1 VSAILTEEQRALQET
16 AAAYLAQH
24 ANAREGRDGDQA
36 LWQGIAELGWTAVI
50 VPEAFGGLGLG
61 LAEAA
66 VLLEESG
73 RQLTRSPLFSA
84 VALTHPLLV
93 RCATEAACQR
103 LLPALA
109 EGRGIATVIAGPG
122 LSPFVGA
129 AGLEIQARRD
139 GDGWVLDGTAPQVL
153 DGDTA
158 DTAFVVAR
166 LDEGGMG
173 LFEVPAGLAGVT
185 RSPLAAW
192 DLSRPQAR
200 WQLEGVRLGAE
211 ARLDAPGAL
220 DDGLSAALA
229 TTALLLAAEQVG
241 GAARCIELTVAYTRA
256 PAVRPAGGRLPGR
269 QAPLRRDDGQ
279 ARGARSALGGA
290 LAACAGL
297 QGALAL
303 DEIAVARVQA
313 AEAYRFCAAEAIQL
327 HGGVGFT
334 WEYDPQ
340 LHFKRAQWGRQ
351 WFGTP
356 DAWRDAVADSLLGR
370 RNAHDDDGRKTFRAE
385 VADWMA
391 RHLTG
396 RFEVLRHRGGPGDE
410 TAHSELRRE
419 WEQVMASGGWIGL
432 GWPRAH
438 GGRELPVSLQ
448 VAFHEEYA
456 RAGGPGRMGH
466 IGETLMAPTLID
478 FGTPEQQ
485 QRFLPGIREGKV
497 FWCQGYSE
505 PGAGSDLAAIR
516 TRCWLEDGKWH
527 LQGQKV
533 WTSLAHESEWIFV
546 IARSTP
552 GSVGR
557 DGLSFLLVPLDQ
569 PGVEIRPIRQMTGEA
584 EFNEVFFDGACTAA
598 DCIVGAPGDGWK
610 VAMALLGYERGLSTL
625 GQQMHFSHELQLLVD
640 AARACGAD
648 QDLSIRRR
656 IADAWIG
663 LRTLRA
669 NALRIFARGEAAVGR
684 RRWCTSTPG
693 PTGTA
698 IWASWRWT

>member
-1 VSAILTEEQRALQET
+1 MSAILTEEQRALQET

-24 ANAREGRDGDQA
+24 SNARESRDGDPA

-103 LLPALA
+103 LLPAMA
-109 EGRGIATVIAGPG
+109 EGRGVATVIAGPG

-139 GDGWVLDGTAPQVL
+139 GDGWVLDG
-153 DGDTA
+153 DTA

-166 LDEGGMG
+166 LDDGGMG
-173 LFEVPAGLAGVT
+173 LFEVPAGLAGVR

-200 WQLEGVRLGAE
+200 WQLEGVRLAAE
-211 ARLDAPGAL
+211 ARLDALGAL
-220 DDGLSAALA
+220 DDGLPAALA

-241 GAARCIELTVAYTRA
+241 GAARCIELTVAYTKERQQFGRPVA
-256 PAVRPAGGRLPGR
+256 AFQAVKHRCAEMMVKLE
-269 QAPLRRDDGQ
+269 
-279 ARGARSALGGA
+279 GARSALGGA

-370 RNAHDDDGRKTFRAE
+370 RNCA
-385 VADWMA
+385 
-391 RHLTG
+391 
-396 RFEVLRHRGGPGDE
+396 
-410 TAHSELRRE
+410 
-419 WEQVMASGGWIGL
+419 
-432 GWPRAH
+432 
-438 GGRELPVSLQ
+438 
-448 VAFHEEYA
+448 
-456 RAGGPGRMGH
+456 
-466 IGETLMAPTLID
+466 
-478 FGTPEQQ
+478 
-485 QRFLPGIREGKV
+485 
-497 FWCQGYSE
+497 
-505 PGAGSDLAAIR
+505 
-516 TRCWLEDGKWH
+516 
-527 LQGQKV
+527 
-533 WTSLAHESEWIFV
+533 
-546 IARSTP
+546 
-552 GSVGR
+552 
-557 DGLSFLLVPLDQ
+557 
-569 PGVEIRPIRQMTGEA
+569 
-584 EFNEVFFDGACTAA
+584 
-598 DCIVGAPGDGWK
+598 
-610 VAMALLGYERGLSTL
+610 
-625 GQQMHFSHELQLLVD
+625 
-640 AARACGAD
+640 
-648 QDLSIRRR
+648 
-656 IADAWIG
+656 
-663 LRTLRA
+663 
-669 NALRIFARGEAAVGR
+669 
-684 RRWCTSTPG
+684 
-693 PTGTA
+693 
-698 IWASWRWT
+698 

>member
-1 VSAILTEEQRALQET
+1 MSAILTEEQRALQET

-109 EGRGIATVIAGPG
+109 EGRGIATLIAGPG

-166 LDEGGMG
+166 LDDGGMG

-185 RSPLAAW
+185 RSALAAW

-220 DDGLSAALA
+220 DGGLSAALA

-241 GAARCIELTVAYTRA
+241 GAARCIELTVAYTRERQQFGRPVA
-256 PAVRPAGGRLPGR
+256 AFQAVKHRCAEMMVKLE
-269 QAPLRRDDGQ
+269 
-279 ARGARSALGGA
+279 GARSALGGA

-370 RNAHDDDGRKTFRAE
+370 RECA
-385 VADWMA
+385 
-391 RHLTG
+391 
-396 RFEVLRHRGGPGDE
+396 
-410 TAHSELRRE
+410 
-419 WEQVMASGGWIGL
+419 
-432 GWPRAH
+432 
-438 GGRELPVSLQ
+438 
-448 VAFHEEYA
+448 
-456 RAGGPGRMGH
+456 
-466 IGETLMAPTLID
+466 
-478 FGTPEQQ
+478 
-485 QRFLPGIREGKV
+485 
-497 FWCQGYSE
+497 
-505 PGAGSDLAAIR
+505 
-516 TRCWLEDGKWH
+516 
-527 LQGQKV
+527 
-533 WTSLAHESEWIFV
+533 
-546 IARSTP
+546 
-552 GSVGR
+552 
-557 DGLSFLLVPLDQ
+557 
-569 PGVEIRPIRQMTGEA
+569 
-584 EFNEVFFDGACTAA
+584 
-598 DCIVGAPGDGWK
+598 
-610 VAMALLGYERGLSTL
+610 
-625 GQQMHFSHELQLLVD
+625 
-640 AARACGAD
+640 
-648 QDLSIRRR
+648 
-656 IADAWIG
+656 
-663 LRTLRA
+663 
-669 NALRIFARGEAAVGR
+669 
-684 RRWCTSTPG
+684 
-693 PTGTA
+693 
-698 IWASWRWT
+698 